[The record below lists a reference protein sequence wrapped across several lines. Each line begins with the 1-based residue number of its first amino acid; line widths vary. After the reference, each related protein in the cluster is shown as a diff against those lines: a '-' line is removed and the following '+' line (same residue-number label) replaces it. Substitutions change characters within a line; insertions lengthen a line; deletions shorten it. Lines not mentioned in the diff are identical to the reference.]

1 MSTQHTD
8 LHAWLSSKLAN
19 FISWISAA
27 LGVGTFLGYVNIVV
41 GVLSACWLGVSLWNY
56 FTHTRPKNKL
66 EMELLRQKLAAH
78 RAKCEMDDHV

>member
-1 MSTQHTD
+1 MATQNPD

-19 FISWISAA
+19 FISWVSAA

-41 GVLSACWLGVSLWNY
+41 GVLSAVWLGISVWNY

-66 EMELLRQKLAAH
+66 EMQLLRQKIAAH
-78 RAKCEMDDHV
+78 REKCEV